1 MKNNYSL
8 AKTFARLRAQKKK
21 AFMPYVCCGD
31 FGEKFTE
38 QLIETLCEN
47 GADIIELGIPF
58 SDPVAD
64 GPTIQAASVR
74 ALDKGMNPK
83 KALKLLGRLRK
94 KGIAAPAVVMTY
106 YNIVFHRGVE
116 EFALDAAKAG
126 ASALLCPD
134 VPLEESERLRK
145 ACKSAGLD
153 CVFLA
158 APNTPKERL
167 EKILSKATGFLYLV
181 SVSGTTGARKGVS
194 KNAIA
199 LVRRAKKA
207 SKLPV
212 AVGFGVSTPM
222 HAKEI
227 ARAGASGVI
236 VGSKIIDLYREDAA
250 KGKPAKALKKVAEF
264 AREMHE
270 VLG

>member
-1 MKNNYSL
+1 MKNNYAL

-47 GADIIELGIPF
+47 GADVIELGIPF

-74 ALDKGMNPK
+74 ALNAGMNPK
-83 KALKLLGRLRK
+83 KALLLLGRLRK

-106 YNIVFHRGVE
+106 YNIVFHLGVE
-116 EFALDAAKAG
+116 KFARDAAKAG
-126 ASALLCPD
+126 ANAILCPD
-134 VPLEESERLRK
+134 VPLEESTRLRN
-145 ACKSAGLD
+145 ACRHAGLD

-158 APNTPKERL
+158 APNTPQDRL
-167 EKILSKATGFLYLV
+167 EKILPKATGFLYLV

-194 KNAIA
+194 KDAIT
-199 LVRRAKKA
+199 LVHRAKKA
-207 SKLPV
+207 SKLPI
-212 AVGFGVSTPM
+212 AVGFGVSTPS

-236 VGSKIIDLYREDAA
+236 VGSKIIDVYIRDAA
-250 KGKPAKALKKVAEF
+250 EGKPAKALQKVAEF
-264 AREMHE
+264 AREMKAA
-270 VLG
+270 LS